1 MDLIVFYGNEEHIV
15 ELKLWHGQKRENDA
29 YDQLAG
35 YLEARGQNRGYLV
48 SFCGLK
54 NPPTRG
60 EWITRGGCLIYEEV
74 VSFSVDGGG

>member
-54 NPPTRG
+54 NPL
-60 EWITRGGCLIYEEV
+60 TRGGCLIYEEV
-74 VSFSVDGGG
+74 VSFLVDGGG